1 MMTVTNGT
9 KLGRYEVLSPLG
21 AGGMGEVYLAQD
33 TKLDRK
39 IALKVLPANVASNRD
54 RMERFIREAKS
65 AAALNHPN
73 IAHIYEIGEADGVN
87 FIAMEFIDGHTLREL
102 IHGRQTDLKKL
113 LRYLQHAAEG
123 LSKAHAAGIVHR
135 DLKPDNIMIT
145 RDGHAK
151 ILDFGLAKL
160 VERQLTESNSDDR
173 EDVAT
178 AIMQQHST
186 PGTIIGTVG
195 YMSPEQAQGK
205 TKEIDQRSDIF
216 SFGCMLFE
224 AATGKKPFE
233 GDSVVKSLHK
243 IIYEPAPALKDFN
256 PSAPADLHRIVRRC
270 LAKDPEDRYQTIKDV
285 AIELRDLR
293 REMESATGLEISAP
307 PSSSD
312 SVVSSGAPSVSPA
325 ELSSLESQPAISTGT
340 QLETQTAEGRA
351 GQPTA
356 TSAAQLTQFNRRKR
370 ITIFVVA
377 ALLVVAGLSFG
388 LYAFFS
394 WNRTTPFLKMKV
406 NRITSTGKAS
416 SAAIS
421 PDGRYIVHAV
431 DNAGRQSLELRQVA
445 TNTNQEIIPP
455 SEVTYSGL
463 MFSQDGNYIY
473 YGMRDKTSPSASLY
487 RKPVLGG
494 EATKL
499 ITNLTGRISLSPD
512 GKRLAFLRSDRSVG
526 ETAVILANEDGSGEQ
541 KIASR
546 QMPDFYLELAWSP
559 DAKVIALA
567 TGTFKGNFH
576 GTVVAVPVAG
586 GEEKPLTPQT
596 WVLTGSVA
604 WLPDGRGLILSAV
617 EQSFGVGQLWYVSYP
632 GGEVR
637 QVTNDLNNYDVVSIT
652 SDSKFLVTV
661 QSEQSSNIWVAPTS
675 TTGDVFA
682 VDVGRARQITSGSSK
697 FDGYYG
703 LAWTSDGRITYT
715 SAASGNH
722 DIWVMQPDGSDPK
735 QLTSETQG
743 SVYQTDIFQSLS
755 PDGRYVFFTSDRV
768 TGNPHV
774 WRMDID
780 GSNLKQVT
788 NGIAEG
794 VPHVTPDGKSV
805 VYTDFSVR
813 GLGAIRKV
821 SIDGGNS
828 TQLTD
833 KPADRAAISPDGK
846 YIACGYQAEPNSA
859 RKIAVISI
867 DGGAPVKLFEVSPT
881 ASVRPLSWSSDGRSL
896 IYVDTSGGVSNLW
909 AQPLEGGK
917 PVQLTDFKSDR
928 IYSFDFSRDGRQL
941 ALTRGNESTDV
952 VLFSNLK

>member
-1 MMTVTNGT
+1 MFRARDD
-9 KLGRYEVLSPLG
+9 KLNRDV
-21 AGGMGEVYLAQD
+21 
-33 TKLDRK
+33 
-39 IALKVLPANVASNRD
+39 ALKVLPPDLAAHAD
-54 RMERFIREAKS
+54 RMRRFVQEAQA

-73 IAHIYEIGEADGVN
+73 VAHIYEIGEAEGVH
-87 FIAMEFIDGHTLREL
+87 FIAMEFIDGQTLREL
-102 IHGRQTDLKKL
+102 IHHKQIQLKKT
-113 LRYLQHAAEG
+113 LRYLQHVAEG
-123 LSKAHAAGIVHR
+123 LAKAHAVGIVHR
-135 DLKPDNIMIT
+135 DLKPDNIMVT

-160 VERQLTESNSDDR
+160 IEQPPMSGADFSEI
-173 EDVAT
+173 AT
-178 AIMQQHST
+178 AVMPRHSM
-186 PGTIIGTVG
+186 PGTVMGTVG
-195 YMSPEQAQGK
+195 YMSPEQAEGK

-233 GDSVVKSLHK
+233 GDSVVKTLHM

-256 PSAPADLHRIVRRC
+256 PLAPADLQRIVRRC

-293 REMESATGLEISAP
+293 REMESAPGLEISAP

-312 SVVSSGAPSVSPA
+312 SVVSSGAPAVSPA
-325 ELSSLESQPAISTGT
+325 ESSSLENQPATSTGT

-356 TSAAQLTQFNRRKR
+356 TSAAQLTRFNRRKR

-377 ALLVVAGLSFG
+377 ALIVVAGLSFG
-388 LYAFFS
+388 LYALFS
-394 WNRTTPFLKMKV
+394 WNRTTPFLKIKV

-445 TNTNQEIIPP
+445 TNTNQEIIRP

-463 MFSQDGNYIY
+463 TISQDGNYLY
-473 YGMRDKTSPSASLY
+473 YDMRDKTSPSASLY

-512 GKRLAFLRSDRSVG
+512 GKRLAFLRFDRSAG
-526 ETAVILANEDGSGEQ
+526 ETAVMLANVDGTGEQ

-546 QMPDFYLELAWSP
+546 KMPDFYLECAWSP
-559 DAKVIALA
+559 DAKKIALA
-567 TGTFKGNFH
+567 TGTYKGNFH
-576 GTVVAVPVAG
+576 GSVVTVPVTG
-586 GEEKPLTPQT
+586 GEEKPVTSQT
-596 WVLTGSVA
+596 WFLAGSVA
-604 WLPDGRGLILSAV
+604 WLADGSGLILSAL
-617 EQSFGVGQLWYVSYP
+617 EQSFGVSQLWYISY
-632 GGEVR
+632 GSGEVR
-637 QVTNDLNNYDVVSIT
+637 QVTTDLNNYEEVSIT

-661 QSEQSSNIWVAPTS
+661 QREQSSNIWVAPFSVGSVSTS
-675 TTGDVFA
+675 TATDVFA

-703 LAWTSDGRITYT
+703 LAWTNDGRITYT
-715 SAASGNH
+715 SAANGNH
-722 DIWVMQPDGSDPK
+722 DIWVMKSDGSEPK
-735 QLTSETQG
+735 QLTSDTQG
-743 SVYQTDIFQSLS
+743 SVYQTDIYQSVS
-755 PDGRYVFFTSDRV
+755 PDGRYIFFTSDRV
-768 TGNPHV
+768 AGNPHV
-774 WRMDID
+774 WRVDND
-780 GSNLKQVT
+780 GSNVKQVT
-788 NGIAEG
+788 NGPGEG
-794 VPHVTPDGKSV
+794 IPHMTSDGKSV
-805 VYTDFSVR
+805 IYTDFGVR
-813 GLGAIRKV
+813 GLGVIRKI

-833 KPADRAAISPDGK
+833 KPSDRAAISPDGK
-846 YIACGYQAEPNSA
+846 YIVYGYQEEPNSA

-881 ASVRPLSWSSDGRSL
+881 ASAHVVSWSSDGRSL
-896 IYVDTSGGVSNLW
+896 VYVDTPGGVSNLW

-917 PVQLTDFKSDR
+917 PVQLTDFKSDH
-928 IYSFDFSRDGRQL
+928 IYWF
-941 ALTRGNESTDV
+941 ESC
-952 VLFSNLK
+952 SSAISSK